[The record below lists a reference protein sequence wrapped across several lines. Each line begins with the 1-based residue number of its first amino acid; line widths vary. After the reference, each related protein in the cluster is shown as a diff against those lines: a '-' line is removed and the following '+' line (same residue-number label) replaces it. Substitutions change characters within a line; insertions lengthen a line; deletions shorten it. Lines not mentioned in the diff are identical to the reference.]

1 MKQWKKIISALL
13 AVVLVSVACFQ
24 YDLKSNAADN
34 TNTAVSKVL
43 TFNNGGTGFL
53 EFAIDPS
60 GWGTAESLTQ
70 PGSTWL
76 ECNFLSN
83 VKIYQGDTDTTG
95 TALGNALLGECYYN
109 FFGRQTL
116 AMSVKADIF
125 NNMTKMYIPAGTVF
139 PSYLATGGSTP
150 YNGVADDDVAADSNA
165 GHYVTTEDIYYVG
178 QSCQTSSASGTET
191 SWLIAENTTVSALKV
206 EYGKIAVT
214 LEGDEDIDGIT
225 SEGIYLGSHDAYNF
239 KDYIEFYFKGDSTA
253 KTLNTIKSS
262 DPNLY
267 WNVLGV
273 GTSSMSLNETDYTL
287 ADIEK
292 IVFKKGCQMPG
303 FAGAGGSVLPPSET
317 VYSATLASRNAYVF
331 GEDVTWV
338 RDAENGDGHGGATF
352 VFQDTSST
360 TSTAVAGV
368 KTGHSNKN
376 VTFTLSATDYAGCS
390 TNRPSGKFA
399 DYNFM
404 DMVQIHSGDTVLTLK
419 DVYPAGDEI
428 YYNLWGLE
436 NSLTIALGT
445 SYDTVT
451 KIVIPAGTVF
461 PSATY
466 TGYGAW
472 DATSIPDNMIRNK
485 GGFETTEEIV
495 YVKPDGDGELV
506 WTVQEETSS
515 DTTKITNVHVRG
527 GGSDYRLMLFLSN
540 NDYTTQADV
549 DFTKLSE
556 YNALDNIV
564 LYDIDGNEYLLNDI
578 DTGNAYYKCWTDADS
593 IGFGISA
600 DLPIIAKVVIKAGC
614 ELPTY
619 SYTNDGASERTYF
632 LVENETSFS
641 VNSLPSDNSGTT
653 NWTRDEELPKEEAA
667 TDITKIHIRTGATEG
682 TRLLLFS
689 SANDY
694 GTDANTGADV
704 TRFAKYNTLNYIE
717 LETTIGAKYTLAEI
731 YDQKPTYNLWGESG
745 SFSLKLTDGLDPI
758 CKVTIKAGCEL
769 PSRAYTEGTAETQL
783 TYVVQNETIFT
794 IDSPA
799 DNTTNTNWTRDEI
812 LPKQVVE
819 TQLTDLHVRDG
830 GGVRVLFFLSVNDY
844 GTDPTVSVDVT
855 QLAKYNALDKIVLRT
870 TTDEEYLLSDVY
882 ANKAYY
888 NIWGETGSIAFAL
901 KDGLNPI
908 SEIEILED
916 CEFPS
921 RAFTEGTADAQIVY
935 KLAKGMLLVHDTTP
949 TDNNVNVDWSE
960 KVILPDVKEETKVT
974 NVHVRGGGS
983 DYRLMLF
990 LSNNDYA
997 QQVDVNFEKLSE
1009 YNTLQYISMY
1019 DANGNEIVLDT
1030 VDQARAYYKSW
1041 GDADSIGIGIA
1052 SDLAVITKV
1061 VIKAGCE
1068 FPSQTYTNGTP
1079 TEKMIY
1085 TVANETV
1092 FTVNS
1097 TPTDNTGTVHWTRE
1111 EQLPKEEVATDVEKI
1126 HIRTGEAEG
1135 TRLLLFLSANDYG
1148 TDRNV
1153 GVDTTLFGK
1162 YNTLDY
1168 IELESTTGTTYTL
1181 ADIYNQ
1187 NPTYNLWGET
1197 GSFSLRVKDD
1207 LEPINKVTIKAGCE
1221 FPSRAYTEGT
1231 ADTQLTYVVPE
1242 DVTFVSNVEVTDNNF
1257 NVDWSKEQVY
1267 EKVVKSTRVTNIHV
1281 RTGSAPEL
1289 LLFLSNNDY
1298 GTTANVSMNVAR
1310 LVKYNALDKIVLY
1323 TTGGNAYTLKQLY
1336 DNNAF
1341 YNIWNEIGS
1350 VAFQFDDSVGAISK
1364 VLVKAGCELPSME
1377 YTNGETITRQLTYVV
1392 EEDTLFTVK
1401 NVPSDNT
1408 STVHWNKMNPRTIE
1422 TTVTGVNY
1430 ADGVLSITLDESDY
1444 GTEQVAMG
1452 AAHTDYGYLKAI
1464 RVYTSDTEF
1473 VTLEEALGSGAAYF
1487 NANNVLEFTISCSP
1501 MRIVIPSYTVFPTKA
1516 YVTGTA
1522 GEMSGYEI
1530 PNEKIFVLTDGAWE
1544 DVSVNVTRTY
1554 GDANGDDAL
1563 SSLDLVRMKRY
1574 FEDGYGMN
1582 NFGNCDDESAVNEK
1596 DIVLLRKAIVG
1607 SYTLHPY
1614 VKESSDLT
1622 YFMSQDVQLDFFLND
1637 FFKRHAGYVDYVE
1650 GEMTATTY
1658 RPGEAFEGMFNTQW
1672 VMEASTWY
1680 SAQGFD
1686 IDATEMLREWLDKVP
1701 VDKYGY
1707 VWNGND
1713 IVEDPTTDLSGA
1725 KHAMGWTLPN
1735 ANHAN
1740 ADSDDLS
1747 VYWDFNDAFNASN
1760 NRELGCVWS
1769 SNPSGKAANGLY
1781 SVTADSKGSVYFEVK
1796 DYVAIDSDYFR
1807 SSIVQTEYAPW
1818 LAIDLRMTMD
1828 DLSAIEDIYVWYTT
1842 VNTDSYS
1849 EEKKISVKETAP
1861 IWYDM
1866 VGTDYAH
1873 MLYVPMYTQEGWY
1886 SGDGTSAANGA
1897 KDIYKIKIEIV
1908 PTDEAGTLTGTF
1920 ALNYVRPSF
1929 DTRYSNNNALFI
1941 STIKE
1946 YYDATGDTQF
1956 LKEYITKARK
1966 AMNFLMQMYD
1976 TTKCLN
1982 DQSYLF
1988 GHYGSTTELCNGM
2001 VNGYWDV
2008 TYTPKYDFQSNMYF
2022 YEALRDLS
2030 YLENELKEAGITVSE
2045 SAAVSTAQIF
2055 QNGEGV
2061 IGTSEYACDLDQ
2073 VASDLLTAIRSTFWN
2088 GTRFVAGKDD
2098 SGNVADNGHV
2108 VWNLQAIESGIA
2120 TEDQA
2125 AAIMSWIDGESDMY
2139 QFGLAPMTNTIDNLD
2154 CNMYSSFYQH
2164 TSMSENG
2171 IGAFGQNVQ
2180 NGGAVMYS
2188 SYYDLMSRLQVNG
2201 TEDAYD
2207 RLTAIC
2213 NWYKPIANAYDYET
2227 EDAKDFY
2234 YNYFDEQGKAY
2245 YYLQNGSRD
2254 IDGDGVHD
2262 CGNGII
2268 GLDGEFPESLLA
2280 VAAVPRGF
2288 FGVENISTDCLGITP
2303 ELPSDLQHWKIENM
2317 DFSSVKYD
2325 VSLFD
2330 GIVRVDSVEGDTDG
2344 LTIQIALDYTEGQK
2358 VYINEVETTEYTV
2371 QDGKAI
2377 VTVDFDDVIVEVR

>member
-1 MKQWKKIISALL
+1 MKQWKRIISALL

-24 YDLKSNAADN
+24 YDLKSNAAEN
-34 TNTAVSKVL
+34 TNTTVSKIV
-43 TFNNGGTGFL
+43 TFNNGGSGFL
-53 EFAIDPS
+53 EFAINPS
-60 GWGTAESLTQ
+60 GWGTAESLTV

-76 ECNFLSN
+76 ECNFVSN

-95 TALGNALLGECYYN
+95 TALADALSGECYYN

-116 AMSVKADIF
+116 AMSIKADIF
-125 NNMTKMYIPAGTVF
+125 NAMTKIYIPAGTVF

-150 YNGVADDDVAADSNA
+150 FNDADEDVAADPNA
-165 GHYVTTEDIYYVG
+165 GHYVTTEDIYYIG
-178 QSCQTSSASGTET
+178 QSAQTSSASGTEK
-191 SWLIAENTTVSALKV
+191 SWMIAENTTVSALKV

-253 KTLNTIKSS
+253 KTLKTMQTS

-303 FAGAGGSVLPPSET
+303 FAGAGGIGLST
-317 VYSATLASRNAYVF
+317 GTTYSATLASKNAYVF

-338 RDAENGDGHGGATF
+338 REKENGDGRGGAVF
-352 VFQDTSST
+352 AFQDTSST

-404 DMVQIHSGDTVLTLK
+404 DMIQIHSGNTVQTLK
-419 DVYPAGDEI
+419 EVYPTGEEI
-428 YYNLWGLE
+428 YYNLWGQE
-436 NSLTIALGT
+436 NSLTIALGS

-495 YVKPDGDGELV
+495 YVKPDGEGALE
-506 WTVQEETSS
+506 WTVQEETGS

-527 GGSDYRLMLFLSN
+527 GGSDYRLMLFLSD
-540 NDYTTQADV
+540 NDYTTQVDV
-549 DFTKLSE
+549 DFSKLSE

-564 LYDIDGNEYLLNDI
+564 LYDIDGNEYLLNDV
-578 DTGNAYYKCWTDADS
+578 DTGKAYYKCWTDADS
-593 IGFGISA
+593 IGIGIDSS
-600 DLPIIAKVVIKAGC
+600 LPVIAKVVVKAGC

-619 SYTNDGASERTYF
+619 AYTNGGATERTSYI
-632 LVENETSFS
+632 VENETSFTLNN
-641 VNSLPSDNSGTT
+641 VPSDNSGST
-653 NWTRDEELPKEEAA
+653 NWTRDEVLPKEEAES
-667 TDITKIHIRTGATEG
+667 DITKIHIRTGATEG

-731 YDQKPTYNLWGESG
+731 YDKKPTYNLWGESG

-758 CKVTIKAGCEL
+758 CKVTVKAGCEL

-794 IDSPA
+794 IDSPV
-799 DNTTNTNWTRDEI
+799 DNATNTNWTRDEI

-819 TQLTDLHVRDG
+819 TQLTGIHVRDG

-844 GTDPTVSVDVT
+844 GTDGNVSVDVT

-870 TTDEEYLLSDVY
+870 TAGEEYLLSEIY
-882 ANKAYY
+882 ANGANY
-888 NIWGETGSIAFAL
+888 NIWGEVGSIAFAL

-935 KLAKGMLLVHDTTP
+935 KLAKGMLLTHDTTP
-949 TDNNVNVDWSE
+949 IDNNANVHWSE
-960 KVILPDVKEETKVT
+960 KVILPEDREETKVT
-974 NVHVRGGGS
+974 DVHVRGGGT

-990 LSNNDYA
+990 LSNNDYE
-997 QQVDVNFEKLSE
+997 QQVDVNFAKLSE

-1030 VDQARAYYKSW
+1030 VDQARAHYRSW

-1079 TEKMIY
+1079 TEETIY

-1097 TPTDNTGTVHWTRE
+1097 TPADNTGTVHWTRE
-1111 EQLPKEEVATDVEKI
+1111 EQLQKEEVATDVEKI
-1126 HIRTGEAEG
+1126 HIRTGETEG
-1135 TRLLLFLSANDYG
+1135 TRLLLFLSTNDYG
-1148 TDRNV
+1148 TDGNV
-1153 GVDTTLFGK
+1153 GVDTKLFGK

-1168 IELESTTGTTYTL
+1168 IELVSTSGTTYTL

-1187 NPTYNLWGET
+1187 NPTYNLWGEK
-1197 GSFSLRVKDD
+1197 GSFSLRVKDG
-1207 LEPINKVTIKAGCE
+1207 LEPINKVIIKAGCE
-1221 FPSRAYTEGT
+1221 FPSRAYTAGT

-1242 DVTFVSNVEVTDNNF
+1242 DVTFISNVEVTDNNF

-1281 RTGSAPEL
+1281 RTGAAPEL

-1350 VAFQFDDSVGAISK
+1350 VAFQFDDSVGVISK

-1430 ADGVLSITLDESDY
+1430 ADGILSVTLKESDY
-1444 GTEQVAMG
+1444 GTEKVAVS
-1452 AAHTDYGYLKAI
+1452 AKHADYGYLKAI
-1464 RVYTSDTEF
+1464 RVYTTDTEF

-1516 YVTGTA
+1516 YVTGTT
-1522 GEMSGYEI
+1522 GEMAGYEI

-1574 FEDGYGMN
+1574 FKDGYGMN

-1614 VKESSDLT
+1614 VKESSDLA
-1622 YFMSQDVQLDFFLND
+1622 YFMSQDAKLDFFLND
-1637 FFKRHAGYVDYVE
+1637 FFKRHAGYMDYVE

-1713 IVEDPTTDLSGA
+1713 IVEDPMTDLHDA
-1725 KHAMGWTLPN
+1725 KHAMGWPLPN

-1740 ADSDDLS
+1740 ADTSDLS
-1747 VYWDFNDAFNASN
+1747 VYWDFNSAFNASN

-1769 SNPSGKAANGLY
+1769 SNIGASAANGLY
-1781 SVTADSKGSVYFEVK
+1781 TGNASGKAEVYFEVK
-1796 DYVAIDSDYFR
+1796 DYAILDSLR
-1807 SSIVQTEYAPW
+1807 SSIVQAEYSPW
-1818 LAIDLRMTMD
+1818 LALDLRMTMD
-1828 DLSAIEDIYVWYTT
+1828 DLSAIDDIYVWYTT
-1842 VNTDSYS
+1842 SRSESYS
-1849 EEKKISVKETAP
+1849 TAKRISVKETAP
-1861 IWYDM
+1861 MWYEM
-1866 VGTDYAH
+1866 TGQSYAH
-1873 MLYVPMYTQEGWY
+1873 MLYVPMYMQDGWY
-1886 SGDGTSAANGA
+1886 SGNGTSAKTGA
-1897 KDIYKIKIEIV
+1897 SDIYKIKIQVV
-1908 PTDEAGTLTGTF
+1908 PKSGSTLSGTF
-1920 ALNYVRPSF
+1920 ALNYVRPTF

-1946 YYDATGDTQF
+1946 YYNATGDTQF

-1976 TTKCLN
+1976 DDKNLN
-1982 DQSYLF
+1982 KQSYLF
-1988 GHYGSTTELCNGM
+1988 GHYGSTTELCDGL

-2008 TYTPKYDFQSNMYF
+2008 TYTPVYDFQSNMYF

-2030 YLENELKEAGITVSE
+2030 YLENELTTAGITVNE
-2045 SAAVSTAQIF
+2045 SATVSTASID
-2055 QNGEGV
+2055 GM
-2061 IGTSEYACDLDQ
+2061 GTSDYACDLEQ

-2088 GTRFVAGKDD
+2088 GTRFVAGKDN

-2108 VWNLQAIESGIA
+2108 VWNLQAIESGVA
-2120 TEDQA
+2120 TEEQA
-2125 AAIMSWIDGESDMY
+2125 AAIMNWIDGESDMY
-2139 QFGLAPMTNTIDNLD
+2139 QFGLAPMTNTIDNETS
-2154 CNMYSSFYQH
+2154 NMYSSFYQH
-2164 TSMSENG
+2164 TTMSTNG
-2171 IGAFGQNVQ
+2171 IGAFEQNVQ

-2201 TEDAYD
+2201 TEDAYG
-2207 RLTAIC
+2207 RLTAIRD
-2213 NWYKPIANAYDYET
+2213 WYLPIANAYDYET

-2234 YNYFDEQGKAY
+2234 YNYFNEQGKAY
-2245 YYLQNGSRD
+2245 YYLQNGARD

-2288 FGVENISTDCLGITP
+2288 FGVENISIDCLGITP

-2325 VSLFD
+2325 VSLFA